1 VRYFKKGECI
11 LKSTIYL
18 LFILLF
24 PFFCSFIGFAI
35 GRKNEKY
42 RDVFN
47 TIMTAIVLL
56 VTTML
61 YKYVALQPIEVYV
74 PHIMGTGL
82 HLKLDMFRYVF
93 VWLTA
98 MIWFLTTLYS
108 SHYLLSHRNR
118 NRYYLFFMLTL
129 ASTIGIFISENFLN
143 LFTFFEMMS
152 FTSYALIINDEDD
165 YSHEA
170 GNTYIIMAVT
180 GGLILLMGL
189 FLLYNYTQTLDIG
202 ELSVAVSGLGSVKY
216 LIVALIIIGFGVKAG
231 MVPLHI
237 WLPKAYPAAPTPA
250 TIVLSAV
257 LAKTGI
263 FGIILTI
270 EVIMSGDFIISIII
284 LVIGFL
290 NMFIGGI
297 LAMMQRNI
305 KRILA
310 YSSMSQIGY
319 ILVGIGLIGILKDH
333 RTIAIYGTLYHV
345 VNHGIFKALLFMGTG
360 TIYMV
365 LNDVSINKIG
375 GFGIK
380 KHLLKIIFFIGL
392 LSIIGMPGFN
402 GFTSKTML
410 HEALIEAQ
418 HMYKGVFFKMCE
430 IVFIISS
437 GFTVAY
443 LLKIF
448 VAVFIEKSNHEI
460 EKVKAKLSKRVLLPM
475 VTLSLMSIYIGLNPS
490 AILHVLDKA
499 LKPFGNAEPLVVS
512 LYTFNNIKSSFI
524 IIVIGIIVYIGF
536 IRKVL
541 KKGEGANWYYVN
553 PTLNWVSLE
562 MHIYK
567 PLAKCIIL
575 VSLFIFNIIDRAVV
589 NSVTFIGTS
598 IDSITKIEID
608 NVKYVTKGV
617 GSKINDL
624 FLTKNISKHKINIE
638 REKLEKT
645 NIKDKIREMVHNMNS
660 LTYSLFI
667 FGILLIACLL
677 SLMS

>member
-1 VRYFKKGECI
+1 M
-11 LKSTIYL
+11 YL

-24 PFFCSFIGFAI
+24 PFVCSFIGYAI
-35 GRKNEKY
+35 GRKSEKY
-42 RDVFN
+42 RDIFN

-61 YKYVALQPIEVYV
+61 YKYVVIQPIELSV
-74 PHIMGTGL
+74 PYIMGTGL
-82 HLKLDMFRYVF
+82 HFKLDMFRYVF
-93 VWLTA
+93 VWLTV

-108 SHYLLSHRNR
+108 THYLMSHRNR

-310 YSSMSQIGY
+310 FSSMSQIGY
-319 ILVGIGLIGILKDH
+319 ILVGIGLIGVLKDH
-333 RTIAIYGTLYHV
+333 RTIAVYGTLYHV
-345 VNHGIFKALLFMGTG
+345 INHGIFKGLLFMVTG

-365 LNDVSINKIG
+365 LNEVSINKIG

-380 KHLLKIIFFIGL
+380 KPLLKIIFFIGV

-418 HMYKGVFFKMCE
+418 HMYSGVFFKICE

-443 LLKIF
+443 SLKIF

-460 EKVKAKLSKRVLLPM
+460 EKVKAKLSKRVLVPM
-475 VTLSLMSIYIGLNPS
+475 VILSLMSIYIGLNPN

-499 LKPFGNAEPLVVS
+499 LKPFGNAEPLAVS
-512 LYTFNNIKSSFI
+512 LYTYNNIKSSFI
-524 IIVIGIIVYIGF
+524 IIVIGIIVYMGF
-536 IRKVL
+536 VRKVL
-541 KKGEGANWYYVN
+541 KKGEGTNWYYVN
-553 PTLNWVSLE
+553 PTLSWISIEKN
-562 MHIYK
+562 IYK
-567 PLAKCIIL
+567 PLGKCIII
-575 VSLFIFNIIDRAVV
+575 VSMFIFNIIDRSVV
-589 NSVTFIGTS
+589 NSVAFVGNG

-608 NVKYVTKGV
+608 NGKSIIRVVKSKFINLFVTKRGN
-617 GSKINDL
+617 KC
-624 FLTKNISKHKINIE
+624 KNEIE
-638 REKLEKT
+638 REKSGII
-645 NIKDKIREMVHNMNS
+645 NIKGKIQEIGYNMNG
-660 LTYSLFI
+660 LTCSLFI
-667 FGILLIACLL
+667 FGIVLIMCLVF
-677 SLMS
+677 LMS

>member
-1 VRYFKKGECI
+1 MKP
-11 LKSTIYL
+11 TIYL
-18 LFILLF
+18 LFILIF
-24 PFFCSFIGFAI
+24 PFVSSFIGFAI

-47 TIMTAIVLL
+47 VLMTAIVLL
-56 VTTML
+56 VTSML
-61 YKYVALQPIEVYV
+61 YKYVAIDPIEISV

-82 HLKLDMFRYVF
+82 HFKLDMFRYVF

-108 SHYLLSHRNR
+108 TQYLMSHINR

-165 YSHEA
+165 YSHDA

-189 FLLYNYTQTLDIG
+189 FLLYNYTQTLDITQ
-202 ELSVAVSGLGSVKY
+202 LRVAVSELGRIKY
-216 LIVALIIIGFGVKAG
+216 LIVSLIIIGFGVKAG

-270 EVIMSGDFIISIII
+270 EVVMSGDFIISIII

-290 NMFIGGI
+290 NMLIGGFF
-297 LAMMQRNI
+297 AMMQRNI

-319 ILVGIGLIGILKDH
+319 ILVGIGLIGILKEH

-345 VNHGIFKALLFMGTG
+345 INHGIFKALLFMGTG

-365 LNDVSINKIG
+365 LNELSINKIG
-375 GFGIK
+375 GFGIN
-380 KHLLKIIFFIGL
+380 KHVLKIIFFIGV
-392 LSIIGMPGFN
+392 LSVIGMPGFN
-402 GFTSKTML
+402 GFASKTML

-418 HMYKGVFFKMCE
+418 HMYGGMFFRICE
-430 IVFIISS
+430 VVFIISS
-437 GFTVAY
+437 SFTVAY
-443 LLKIF
+443 LMKIF
-448 VAVFIEKSNHEI
+448 VAVFIDKSNHGI
-460 EKVKAKLSKRVLLPM
+460 EKVKARISKRTLLPM
-475 VTLSLMSIYIGLNPS
+475 IILSLMSIYIGFNPK
-490 AILHVLDKA
+490 AILAVVDKA
-499 LKPFGNAEPLVVS
+499 LKPFGNAEPLAVHF
-512 LYTFNNIKSSFI
+512 YTFNNIKSSLI
-524 IIVIGIIVYIGF
+524 IIVIGIIVYVGLV
-536 IRKVL
+536 RKVL
-541 KKGEGANWYYVN
+541 KKGEGTNWYYIN
-553 PTLNWVSLE
+553 PTLNWISLE
-562 MHIYK
+562 KHIYK
-567 PLAKCIIL
+567 PLAKFIIFI
-575 VSLFIFNIIDRAVV
+575 SLFIFNIIDRSVV
-589 NSVTFIGTS
+589 NSVTFIGNS
-598 IDSITKIEID
+598 IDSIAKIEID
-608 NVKYVTKGV
+608 NRKSVLKQVTRKLNNLFVAKDIKKDVTKDV
-617 GSKINDL
+617 K
-624 FLTKNISKHKINIE
+624 KHKINMNVEEAGLI
-638 REKLEKT
+638 
-645 NIKDKIREMVHNMNS
+645 NIKGKIQEIGYNMNS

-667 FGILLIACLL
+667 FGIVLVVCLL
-677 SLMS
+677 FLMS

>member
-1 VRYFKKGECI
+1 M
-11 LKSTIYL
+11 KSTMYL

-24 PFFCSFIGFAI
+24 PFVCSFIGYAI
-35 GRKNEKY
+35 GRKSEKY
-42 RDVFN
+42 RDIFN

-61 YKYVALQPIEVYV
+61 YKYVVIQPIELSV
-74 PHIMGTGL
+74 PYIMGTGL

-93 VWLTA
+93 VWLTV

-108 SHYLLSHRNR
+108 THYLMSHRNR

-319 ILVGIGLIGILKDH
+319 ILVGIGLIGVLKDH
-333 RTIAIYGTLYHV
+333 RTIAVYGTLYHV
-345 VNHGIFKALLFMGTG
+345 INHGIFKGLLFMVTG

-365 LNDVSINKIG
+365 LNEVSINKIG

-380 KHLLKIIFFIGL
+380 KPLLKIIFFIGV

-418 HMYKGVFFKMCE
+418 HMYSGVFFKICE

-443 LLKIF
+443 SLKIF

-475 VTLSLMSIYIGLNPS
+475 IILCLMSIYIGLNPS

-499 LKPFGNAEPLVVS
+499 LKPFGNAEPLAVS
-512 LYTFNNIKSSFI
+512 LYTYNNIKSSFI
-524 IIVIGIIVYIGF
+524 IIVIGIIVYMGF
-536 IRKVL
+536 VRKVL
-541 KKGEGANWYYVN
+541 KKGEGTNWYYVN
-553 PTLNWVSLE
+553 PTLNWISLE
-562 MHIYK
+562 KNIYK
-567 PLAKCIIL
+567 PLGKCIII
-575 VSLFIFNIIDRAVV
+575 VSMFIFNIIDRSVV
-589 NSVTFIGTS
+589 NSVAFVGNG

-608 NVKYVTKGV
+608 NGKSIIRVVKSKFINLFVTKDV
-617 GSKINDL
+617 NKCKND
-624 FLTKNISKHKINIE
+624 IE
-638 REKLEKT
+638 REKSGII
-645 NIKDKIREMVHNMNS
+645 NIKEKIEEIGYNMNG
-660 LTYSLFI
+660 LTCSLFI
-667 FGILLIACLL
+667 FGIVLIMCLL
-677 SLMS
+677 FLMS

>member
-1 VRYFKKGECI
+1 M
-11 LKSTIYL
+11 KSTTYL

-24 PFFCSFIGFAI
+24 PLISSLIGYII
-35 GRKNEKY
+35 GMKNEKY
-42 RDVFN
+42 RDIFN
-47 TIMTAIVLL
+47 IVMTAIVF
-56 VTTML
+56 VVITIL
-61 YKYVALQPIEVYV
+61 YKYVVVQPIELSIPY
-74 PHIMGTGL
+74 IMGTGL

-98 MIWFLTTLYS
+98 MIWFLTTIYS
-108 SHYLLSHRNR
+108 TQYLKNTKNR

-143 LFTFFEMMS
+143 LFTFFEIMS

-165 YSHEA
+165 YSHDA

-189 FLLYNYTQTLDIG
+189 FLLYNYTQTLDIS
-202 ELSVAVSGLGSVKY
+202 ELRACVSKLGDVKY
-216 LIVALIIIGFGVKAG
+216 LIVTLIIIGFGVKAG

-270 EVIMSGDFIISIII
+270 EVIMSGDFMISIII
-284 LVIGFL
+284 LVIGLL
-290 NMFIGGI
+290 NMFIGGF

-319 ILVGIGLIGILKDH
+319 ILVGIGLIGILKEH

-345 VNHGIFKALLFMGTG
+345 INHGIFKALLFMGTG
-360 TIYMV
+360 TIYLV
-365 LNDVSINKIG
+365 LNEVSINKIG
-375 GFGIK
+375 GFGIN
-380 KHLLKIIFFIGL
+380 KHALKIMFFIGV
-392 LSIIGMPGFN
+392 LSVIGMPGLN

-410 HEALIEAQ
+410 HEALIEAE
-418 HMYKGVFFKMCE
+418 HMYGWMFFKICE

-437 GFTVAY
+437 SFTVAY

-448 VAVFIEKSNHEI
+448 IAVFIEKSNQNI
-460 EKVKAKLSKRVLLPM
+460 EKVKAKITKMTLLPM
-475 VTLSLMSIYIGLNPS
+475 AIFSLMSIYIGLNPS
-490 AILHVLDKA
+490 VILHVLDKA
-499 LKPFGNAEPLVVS
+499 LKPFGNAQPIAVDF
-512 LYTFNNIKSSFI
+512 YTFNNIKSSFI
-524 IIVIGIIVYIGF
+524 IILIGIVIYMGF

-541 KKGEGANWYYVN
+541 KKGEGTNWYYVN
-553 PTLNWVSLE
+553 PTLNWISLE
-562 MHIYK
+562 KHIYK
-567 PLAKCIIL
+567 PLGKGIIFI
-575 VSLFIFNIIDRAVV
+575 SCFIFHIIDRSVV
-589 NSVTFIGTS
+589 NSVTFIGSS
-598 IDSITKIEID
+598 IDSISKREID
-608 NVKYVTKGV
+608 YGKSIIRRMRSEFVNLFSTQD
-617 GSKINDL
+617 IN
-624 FLTKNISKHKINIE
+624 KCKIE
-638 REKLEKT
+638 REEET
-645 NIKDKIREMVHNMNS
+645 SEIVNIKSKIEEIGYNMNS

-667 FGILLIACLL
+667 FGILLVVSLL
-677 SLMS
+677 FLMP

>member
-1 VRYFKKGECI
+1 
-11 LKSTIYL
+11 
-18 LFILLF
+18 
-24 PFFCSFIGFAI
+24 
-35 GRKNEKY
+35 
-42 RDVFN
+42 
-47 TIMTAIVLL
+47 MTAILLL

-93 VWLTA
+93 VWFTA

-108 SHYLLSHRNR
+108 SHYLMSHRNR

-143 LFTFFEMMS
+143 LFTFFEIMS

-165 YSHEA
+165 YVHEA

-189 FLLYNYTQTLDIG
+189 FLLYNYTQTLDIS
-202 ELSVAVSGLGSVKY
+202 ELSAAVSGLGNIKY
-216 LIVALIIIGFGVKAG
+216 LIAALIIIGFGVKAG

-237 WLPKAYPAAPTPA
+237 WLPKAYSAAPTPA

-270 EVIMSGDFIISIII
+270 EIIMRGDFIISVII
-284 LVIGFL
+284 LMIGFL
-290 NMFIGGI
+290 NMFIGGF

-319 ILVGIGLIGILKDH
+319 ILVGIGLIGILKDN

-345 VNHGIFKALLFMGTG
+345 INHGIFKALLFMGTG

-365 LNDVSINKIG
+365 LNEVSINKIG

-380 KHLLKIIFFIGL
+380 KTVLKIIFFIGV
-392 LSIIGMPGFN
+392 LSVIGMPGFN
-402 GFTSKTML
+402 GFTSKTLL
-410 HEALIEAQ
+410 HEALIEAE
-418 HMYKGVFFKMCE
+418 HMYEGVFFKICE

-437 GFTVAY
+437 TFTVAY

-448 VAVFIEKSNHEI
+448 VAVFIEKGNHEI
-460 EKVKAKLSKRVLLPM
+460 EKVKAKLSKRVLIPM
-475 VTLSLMSIYIGLNPS
+475 VIFSLMSIYIGLNPS
-490 AILHVLDKA
+490 AILYVLDKA
-499 LKPFGNAEPLVVS
+499 LVPFGNAEPLAVS
-512 LYTFNNIKSSFI
+512 FYTFNNIKSSFI

-541 KKGEGANWYYVN
+541 KKGEGTNWYYVN
-553 PTLNWVSLE
+553 PTLNWISLE
-562 MHIYK
+562 KHIYK
-567 PLAKCIIL
+567 PIAKFIIFI
-575 VSLFIFNIIDRAVV
+575 SMFIFHIIDRAVV
-589 NSVTFIGTS
+589 NSVTFIGSS
-598 IDSITKIEID
+598 IDSITKMEID
-608 NVKYVTKGV
+608 NGKPLLRGIRSKFINLFVIKDNNKR
-617 GSKINDL
+617 KIN
-624 FLTKNISKHKINIE
+624 FE
-638 REKLEKT
+638 QEKSGLI
-645 NIKDKIREMVHNMNS
+645 NIKDKIEEIGYNMNG

-667 FGILLIACLL
+667 FGIVLIVCLIY
-677 SLMS
+677 LMF

>member
-1 VRYFKKGECI
+1 M
-11 LKSTIYL
+11 KSTIYL

-24 PFFCSFIGFAI
+24 PLIGSFISFAI
-35 GRKNEKY
+35 GKKNERF

-47 TIMTAIVLL
+47 ILMTALVFL
-56 VTTML
+56 VTTIL
-61 YKYVALQPIEVYV
+61 YKYVVVQTIEISIPYV
-74 PHIMGTGL
+74 MGTGL

-93 VWLTA
+93 VWLTT

-108 SHYLLSHRNR
+108 TQYFINHKNR

-129 ASTIGIFISENFLN
+129 GSTIGIFISENYLN
-143 LFTFFEMMS
+143 LFTFFEIMS

-165 YSHEA
+165 YSYDA
-170 GNTYIIMAVT
+170 GYIYIIMAVT

-189 FLLYNYTQTLDIG
+189 FLLYNYTQTLDIS
-202 ELSVAVSGLGSVKY
+202 ELRALVSNLGNVKY
-216 LIVALIIIGFGVKAG
+216 LIVTLIIIGFGVKAG

-237 WLPKAYPAAPTPA
+237 WLPKAYSAAPIPA

-270 EVIMSGDFIISIII
+270 EVIMSGDFIISIIV

-290 NMFIGGI
+290 NMFIGGF
-297 LAMMQRNI
+297 LAMMQRNV

-319 ILVGIGLIGILKDH
+319 ILVGIGLIGILKEN

-345 VNHGIFKALLFMGTG
+345 INHGIFKALLFMGTG
-360 TIYMV
+360 TIYLL
-365 LNDVSINKIG
+365 LNEVSINKIG
-375 GFGIK
+375 GIGID
-380 KHLLKIIFFIGL
+380 KHVLKIIFFIGI

-418 HMYKGVFFKMCE
+418 HMYGGVFFNICE

-437 GFTVAY
+437 SFTVAY

-460 EKVKAKLSKRVLLPM
+460 GKVKTKSKITKRALLPM
-475 VTLSLMSIYIGLNPS
+475 VIFSLMSIYIGLNPS
-490 AILHVLDKA
+490 VILHVLDKT
-499 LKPFGNAEPLVVS
+499 LKPFGNPQSLAVN
-512 LYTFNNIKSSFI
+512 LYTYNNIKSSI
-524 IIVIGIIVYIGF
+524 IIILIGF
-536 IRKVL
+536 IIYMGFIRAFL
-541 KKGEGANWYYVN
+541 KKGEGTNWYYVN
-553 PTLNWVSLE
+553 PALNWINLE
-562 MHIYK
+562 NHVYK
-567 PLAKCIIL
+567 PLAKGII
-575 VSLFIFNIIDRAVV
+575 FISSYIFHIIDGAVI
-589 NSVTFIGTS
+589 NSIAFIGS
-598 IDSITKIEID
+598 SMDSISKIEID
-608 NVKYVTKGV
+608 YVKSIIRRMRSGF
-617 GSKINDL
+617 INL
-624 FLTKNISKHKINIE
+624 FSNKDLTKCKMNIEVEKSQLINI
-638 REKLEKT
+638 KG
-645 NIKDKIREMVHNMNS
+645 KIEEIGYNMNS

-667 FGILLIACLL
+667 FAIILIVCLL
-677 SLMS
+677 FLMS

>member
-1 VRYFKKGECI
+1 M
-11 LKSTIYL
+11 YL

-24 PFFCSFIGFAI
+24 PFISSFIGYTI
-35 GRKNEKY
+35 GRKNERY
-42 RDVFN
+42 RDIFN
-47 TIMTAIVLL
+47 TIMTGIVLL
-56 VTTML
+56 VTTIL
-61 YKYVALQPIEVYV
+61 YKYVVIHPIEVSV
-74 PHIMGTGL
+74 PYIMGTGL

-108 SHYLLSHRNR
+108 TQYLMNHKNR

-143 LFTFFEMMS
+143 LFTFFEIMS

-189 FLLYNYTQTLDIG
+189 FLLYNYTQTLDIS
-202 ELSVAVSGLGSVKY
+202 ELRTSVSGLGEIKY
-216 LIVALIIIGFGVKAG
+216 LIVTLIIIGFGVKAG

-263 FGIILTI
+263 FGIIVTI
-270 EVIMSGDFIISIII
+270 EVIMSGDFMISIII

-290 NMFIGGI
+290 NMFIGGF

-319 ILVGIGLIGILKDH
+319 ILVGIGLIGILKEH

-345 VNHGIFKALLFMGTG
+345 INHGIFKALLFMGTG
-360 TIYMV
+360 TIYLV
-365 LNDVSINKIG
+365 LNEVSINKIG
-375 GFGIK
+375 GFGIN
-380 KHLLKIIFFIGL
+380 KHVLKIIFFIGV
-392 LSIIGMPGFN
+392 LSVIGMPGFN

-418 HMYKGVFFKMCE
+418 HMYGGVFFKICE

-437 GFTVAY
+437 SFTVAY

-460 EKVKAKLSKRVLLPM
+460 RKVKAKISKRALLPM
-475 VTLSLMSIYIGLNPS
+475 AIFSLMSIYIGINPN

-499 LKPFGNAEPLVVS
+499 LKPFGNAQPLAVHF
-512 LYTFNNIKSSFI
+512 YTFNNIKSSFI
-524 IIVIGIIVYIGF
+524 IIIIGIIVYIGF

-553 PTLNWVSLE
+553 PTLNWMNIE
-562 MHIYK
+562 KHIYK
-567 PLAKCIIL
+567 PLAKCIIF
-575 VSLFIFNIIDRAVV
+575 VSMVIFNIIDRAVV
-589 NSVTFIGTS
+589 NSVTFIGSS
-598 IDSITKIEID
+598 IDSIAKIEID
-608 NVKYVTKGV
+608 NGRSIIRGVRNKFINSFSTKDNNKR
-617 GSKINDL
+617 KIDTEGEKL
-624 FLTKNISKHKINIE
+624 GLINI
-638 REKLEKT
+638 KG
-645 NIKDKIREMVHNMNS
+645 KIEEIGYNMNS

-667 FGILLIACLL
+667 FGIVLVVCLL
-677 SLMS
+677 FLMS

>member
-1 VRYFKKGECI
+1 M
-11 LKSTIYL
+11 KSTMYL

-24 PFFCSFIGFAI
+24 PFVCSFIGYAI
-35 GRKNEKY
+35 GRKSEKY
-42 RDVFN
+42 RDIFN

-61 YKYVALQPIEVYV
+61 YKYVVIQPIELSV
-74 PHIMGTGL
+74 PYIMGTGL
-82 HLKLDMFRYVF
+82 HFKLDMFRYVF
-93 VWLTA
+93 VWLTV

-108 SHYLLSHRNR
+108 THYLMSHRNR

-310 YSSMSQIGY
+310 FSSMSQIGY
-319 ILVGIGLIGILKDH
+319 ILVGIGLIGVLKDH
-333 RTIAIYGTLYHV
+333 RTIAVYGTLYHV
-345 VNHGIFKALLFMGTG
+345 INHGIFKGLLFMVTG

-365 LNDVSINKIG
+365 LNEVSINKIG

-380 KHLLKIIFFIGL
+380 KPLLKIIFFIGV

-418 HMYKGVFFKMCE
+418 HMYSGVFFKICE

-443 LLKIF
+443 SLKIF

-460 EKVKAKLSKRVLLPM
+460 EKVKAKLSKRVLVPM
-475 VTLSLMSIYIGLNPS
+475 VILSLMSIYIGLNPN

-499 LKPFGNAEPLVVS
+499 LKPFGNAEPLAVS
-512 LYTFNNIKSSFI
+512 LYTYNNIKSSFI
-524 IIVIGIIVYIGF
+524 IIVIGIIVYMGF
-536 IRKVL
+536 VRKVL
-541 KKGEGANWYYVN
+541 KKGEGTNWYYVN
-553 PTLNWVSLE
+553 PTLSWISIEKN
-562 MHIYK
+562 IYK
-567 PLAKCIIL
+567 PLGKCIII
-575 VSLFIFNIIDRAVV
+575 VSMFIFNIIDRSVV
-589 NSVTFIGTS
+589 NSVAFVGNG

-608 NVKYVTKGV
+608 NGKSIIRVVKSKFINLFVTKRGN
-617 GSKINDL
+617 KC
-624 FLTKNISKHKINIE
+624 KNEIE
-638 REKLEKT
+638 REKSGII
-645 NIKDKIREMVHNMNS
+645 NIKGKIQEIGYNMNG
-660 LTYSLFI
+660 LTCSLFI
-667 FGILLIACLL
+667 FGIVLIMCLVF
-677 SLMS
+677 LMS